1 MGNDKQKP
9 EDEEDYSTKDELKDE
24 AKIFGSGVV
33 VGVIEA
39 GSRLVRGIVNVGRNH
54 PKVENLESKV
64 DKHKEELEQS
74 ERED

>member
-9 EDEEDYSTKDELKDE
+9 EDEEDYSTKEELKDE
-24 AKIFGSGVV
+24 GKIFGAGVV

-39 GSRLVRGIVNVGRNH
+39 GSRLVRGVVNVGRRH

-64 DKHKEELEQS
+64 EEHKKELEQS
-74 ERED
+74 EAD